1 MNPQILNN
9 ALEKMGKALA
19 KNGPIIAKK
28 VGGAAIA
35 AIIAVILT
43 SRYKDKGYKELMKK
57 HDKETAERLSK
68 EWSHKLDALKKEYKD
83 EKIKTKEEFKQK
95 VIELCREYG
104 IDPKNVLKVTS
115 IN

>member
-28 VGGAAIA
+28 VGGLVIA
-35 AIIAVILT
+35 AIIAIIFT
-43 SRYKDKGYKELMKK
+43 SNYKDKVYKELMKK

-68 EWSHKLDALKKEYKD
+68 EFNKKLETLKKEYEDKH
-83 EKIKTKEEFKQK
+83 IKTKEEFKQK
-95 VIELCREYG
+95 VTDLCREFG
-104 IDPKNVLKVTS
+104 IDPKNVVK
-115 IN
+115 